1 MSDDISVPGLAPI
14 ASGGA
19 PAPDGAA
26 EATYAGIRETLES
39 ARLRT
44 AAAVNTEMVLAYWEI
59 GRRLVEAVGE
69 RAEYG
74 KSLLRY
80 LAQRLTAEFG
90 SGFDESNLR
99 NMRRFFGSFPIQET
113 LSPELGWSHYNVLSR
128 VADHRQRDFYA
139 REAASSGWTVRQL
152 RRQIS
157 TLYYERLL
165 GTRDETRP
173 SVSAEVAEHEIRTSA
188 DDLLKDPY
196 VFEFLGVAEP
206 GGLHERDLEQGL
218 IDKLHD
224 FLLELGKGFSF
235 VARQKRVT
243 GDDTHYYVDLVFYN
257 YLLKCFVLIDLKVG
271 KLTHQDVGQMDFY
284 RRIFDDKVRPP
295 GDNPSIGIVLCSS
308 KDEAIAKYSVLADD
322 IGVYAAG
329 YRTYLPTE
337 EELRQ
342 ELQREREF
350 LESRQP
356 LPPGEGPRPSRR

>member
-173 SVSAEVAEHEIRTSA
+173 SVSAEVAEH
-188 DDLLKDPY
+188 
-196 VFEFLGVAEP
+196 
-206 GGLHERDLEQGL
+206 
-218 IDKLHD
+218 
-224 FLLELGKGFSF
+224 
-235 VARQKRVT
+235 
-243 GDDTHYYVDLVFYN
+243 
-257 YLLKCFVLIDLKVG
+257 
-271 KLTHQDVGQMDFY
+271 
-284 RRIFDDKVRPP
+284 
-295 GDNPSIGIVLCSS
+295 
-308 KDEAIAKYSVLADD
+308 
-322 IGVYAAG
+322 
-329 YRTYLPTE
+329 
-337 EELRQ
+337 
-342 ELQREREF
+342 
-350 LESRQP
+350 
-356 LPPGEGPRPSRR
+356 